1 MDINKLRQL
10 AGLEAK
16 QDEVRKEEDSSVS
29 KDVTFNNGYKD
40 EHEVDGE
47 DYFPN
52 GFANA
57 ESPEV
62 AKDRHEDE
70 KDDLANKIHESKEIH
85 KSLVREYRQFKKG

>member
-10 AGLEAK
+10 AGLDAK
-16 QDEVRKEEDSSVS
+16 DEQIEKIEDDNVND
-29 KDVTFNNGYKD
+29 DVMFNNGYED
-40 EHEVDGE
+40 EHDADGE

-62 AKDRHEDE
+62 AKDRHEGE
-70 KDDLANKIHESKEIH
+70 KDELADKIHESKEIH
-85 KSLVREYRQFKKG
+85 KTLVKEYRQFKKG